1 MPSCMADDKTLEQD
15 SREQAEHIDRLLVQ
29 RLEGIDA
36 KLKPIRAD
44 LAIIK
49 HAVGVLLTRI
59 T

>member
-1 MPSCMADDKTLEQD
+1 MTAFMADDKKPEEGLRD
-15 SREQAEHIDRLLVQ
+15 QAELIDRLLVQ

-49 HAVGVLLTRI
+49 HAVGVLLTRV